1 MNLDIGQHVAEDV
14 LEKYLMHCLT
24 DAQTASLEE
33 HLLACPSCQAQAEET
48 EDFIL
53 ATKVALREPGRKPA
67 ARAAHAG
74 ASGAM
79 LSWFSLP
86 VVATASLGLAI
97 GTYLH
102 SPEAAPSGPPAEV
115 RLSTTRGADS
125 ALPRVRAASRLILN
139 LDTRDLPADASYD
152 VRLVNSGGVEVWTGV
167 PQRVGD
173 SMRVEVMRVEV
184 PHSLPPGHYWV
195 RLSRGGELVR
205 EYGVAVE

>member
-14 LEKYLMHCLT
+14 LEKYLMHCLP
-24 DAQTASLEE
+24 DGETASVEE
-33 HLLACPSCQAQAEET
+33 HLLACPSCQVQAEET

-67 ARAAHAG
+67 ARSAHAA

-86 VVATASLGLAI
+86 VVATASLGLAL

-102 SPEAAPSGPPAEV
+102 PRQAAPSAPPAEV

-125 ALPRVRAASRLILN
+125 ALPHVRAASRLILD

-152 VRLVNSGGVEVWTGV
+152 VRLVNSGGVVVWTGV
-167 PQRVGD
+167 PQRLGD
-173 SMRVEVMRVEV
+173 SMRVDVMRAEA
-184 PHSLPPGHYWV
+184 PHKLPPGHYWV

-205 EYGVAVE
+205 EYGVSVE